1 MRLGSASSFARCR
14 CRLRSDVL
22 SAVVVFRCGDKV
34 GEQITGDQTWRFT
47 DREVSVDLLPF
58 CEMFR
63 HFLRALP
70 LELSSEGLEVV
81 A

>member
-1 MRLGSASSFARCR
+1 
-14 CRLRSDVL
+14 
-22 SAVVVFRCGDKV
+22 
-34 GEQITGDQTWRFT
+34 RFT